1 MAGVEA
7 WSPVDSDTSLP
18 GLVAVPVAG
27 ARPAQPSLLERDLK
41 VANTCR

>member
-1 MAGVEA
+1 MAGAEV

-18 GLVAVPVAG
+18 GLVAVAG